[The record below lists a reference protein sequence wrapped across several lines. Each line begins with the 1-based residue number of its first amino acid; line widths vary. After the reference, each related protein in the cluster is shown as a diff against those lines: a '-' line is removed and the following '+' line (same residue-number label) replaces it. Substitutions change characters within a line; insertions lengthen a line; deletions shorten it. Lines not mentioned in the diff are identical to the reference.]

1 MTKRIAALAV
11 LAALGFF
18 VAGCG
23 GSAKKGGSISLI
35 LVTTAR
41 LSPEALTVSGTTT
54 ISDVKPGTSIG
65 CKGGGPRVK
74 VPAGAGAVNAGT
86 GTVRK
91 GGSGHSHSKH
101 LQLTRS
107 PNGTVTVTCSRK

>member
-1 MTKRIAALAV
+1 MMKRIAALVV
-11 LAALGFF
+11 LTALGFV

-23 GSAKKGGSISLI
+23 ASAKEGGSVSLI
-35 LVTTAR
+35 LMTTES
-41 LSPEALTVSGTTT
+41 LSPEALTISGTTT

-65 CKGGGPRVK
+65 CKGGPRVK
-74 VPAGAGAVNAGT
+74 VPAGAGVVNAGT
-86 GTVRK
+86 GTASK
-91 GGSGHSHSKH
+91 GGSGHSHSKR

>member
-1 MTKRIAALAV
+1 MKRIAAVVV
-11 LAALGFF
+11 LAALGFV

-23 GSAKKGGSISLI
+23 GSAKKGGSVSLI
-35 LVTTAR
+35 LVTTAN
-41 LSPEALTVSGTTT
+41 LSPEALTVSGATT

-65 CKGGGPRVK
+65 CKGGPRVK
-74 VPAGAGAVNAGT
+74 VPAGAGAVHAGS
-86 GTVRK
+86 GTASP
-91 GGSGHSHSKH
+91 SGHSHSKH

>member
-1 MTKRIAALAV
+1 MKRIAAVVVLA
-11 LAALGFF
+11 AALGFV

-35 LVTTAR
+35 FVTTAR

-74 VPAGAGAVNAGT
+74 VPAEAGVVNAGS
-86 GTVRK
+86 GTASP
-91 GGSGHSHSKH
+91 SGHSHSEH

-107 PNGTVTVTCSRK
+107 PNGAVTVTCSRK